1 MKKLLLVLLCIPTL
15 VLAQNKLSPYTKVFL
30 EERKN
35 ATTEVQKVAL
45 RNFYSTTTNAETNE
59 EYISGFLL
67 LKSGY
72 DVDELVSLG
81 VEINTDLDSIFTAS
95 IPLSKLDEILSFD
108 YVKRFEMGKPVFRTM
123 NIARGKVGVDQI
135 HNGEGGLPQ
144 GYTGKNTVIGVV
156 DIGLQYDHI
165 NFYTKDRSDLR
176 VKRVWDQ
183 SKKAPN
189 AASRPAG
196 FNYGREYKTKPSIL
210 SAKKD
215 NTTETHGTHVAGMA
229 AGSTTFKNY
238 GGVAPDADIFMVSV
252 DNSNDNAILDG
263 IKYCFDSAEGKPC
276 VVNVSWGS
284 HVGPHDGTS
293 SFDQALNALVGEKR
307 IVVGSAGNEGSDY
320 IHCGKTFSDTDTI
333 MKALIKPVQVPNGDN
348 YVVADVWGDTAQDY
362 QLQLCIFDA
371 SGNEVFESVKIDTTA
386 SQTISLKNGGS
397 GTFICVPEWNSTN
410 NKINIYL
417 QSTNVSL
424 NSGHYLGFKIY
435 GKNGSINAWLA
446 YGNFYRSSFAGFTN
460 GDNVNSVGE
469 IGGTA
474 ERIITVGSFNTA
486 SANPIGGV
494 SSFSSLGPTA
504 DGRTKPDVL
513 APGCVIIS
521 SVNGYAV
528 TSAADMAQHSGWNWI
543 ATETYNGV
551 KYRYGKSQGTSMSS
565 PFMAGVISLWMEN
578 ARFMTPECVKEVLA
592 KTCTEDAYTSNVPNN
607 AAGYG
612 KVDALAG
619 LIETFSFSS
628 IEDIENSKATL
639 ICYPNPVVDKLKIF
653 FPKTDKNVTVSV
665 WNTNGQMVNSLQLDN
680 VTNLQQET
688 IDFSCLPSGLYIVR
702 IAGDKTSETIK
713 LQK

>member
-528 TSAADMAQHSGWNWI
+528 SSADDMAALTGNKFIQ
-543 ATETYNGV
+543 TETYNGV

>member
-183 SKKAPN
+183 SKNAPN
-189 AASRPAG
+189 ATSRPAG

-252 DNSNDNAILDG
+252 DNSKDNAILDG

-333 MKALIKPVQVPNGDN
+333 MKALINPTQG

-371 SGNEVFESVKIDTTA
+371 SGNEVFESVKIDTTI
-386 SQTISLKNGGS
+386 SQKAVSLKNGGS

-410 NKINIYL
+410 NKVNIYL

-543 ATETYNGV
+543 ATETYNGE

-653 FPKTDKNVTVSV
+653 FPKTDKNVIVSV
-665 WNTNGQMVNSLQLDN
+665 WNTNGQMVKSLQLDN

>member
-45 RNFYSTTTNAETNE
+45 KNFYSTTTNAETNE

-81 VEINTDLDSIFTAS
+81 VEINSDLDSIFTAS

-165 NFYTKDRSDLR
+165 NFYTRDRSDLR

-183 SKKAPN
+183 SKNAPN
-189 AASRPAG
+189 ATSRPAG

-252 DNSNDNAILDG
+252 NNSEDNAILDG

-333 MKALIKPVQVPNGDN
+333 MKALINPTQG

-371 SGNEVFESVKIDTTA
+371 SGNEVFESVKIDTTM
-386 SQTISLKNGGS
+386 SQKAVSLKNGGS
-397 GTFICVPEWNSTN
+397 GTII
-410 NKINIYL
+410 INTIP
-417 QSTNVSL
+417 
-424 NSGHYLGFKIY
+424 
-435 GKNGSINAWLA
+435 SI
-446 YGNFYRSSFAGFTN
+446 
-460 GDNVNSVGE
+460 
-469 IGGTA
+469 
-474 ERIITVGSFNTA
+474 
-486 SANPIGGV
+486 
-494 SSFSSLGPTA
+494 
-504 DGRTKPDVL
+504 
-513 APGCVIIS
+513 
-521 SVNGYAV
+521 
-528 TSAADMAQHSGWNWI
+528 
-543 ATETYNGV
+543 
-551 KYRYGKSQGTSMSS
+551 
-565 PFMAGVISLWMEN
+565 
-578 ARFMTPECVKEVLA
+578 
-592 KTCTEDAYTSNVPNN
+592 
-607 AAGYG
+607 
-612 KVDALAG
+612 
-619 LIETFSFSS
+619 
-628 IEDIENSKATL
+628 
-639 ICYPNPVVDKLKIF
+639 PNPANISNLPFKFNLSIF
-653 FPKTDKNVTVSV
+653 
-665 WNTNGQMVNSLQLDN
+665 
-680 VTNLQQET
+680 NL
-688 IDFSCLPSGLYIVR
+688 FS
-702 IAGDKTSETIK
+702 
-713 LQK
+713 